1 MSQQTRTLRQLL
13 REHEA
18 ELLADAIVAHPTRQQ
33 QAQALG
39 LPLSTYTRKLSEHG
53 LI

>member
-1 MSQQTRTLRQLL
+1 MKQQTRTLRQQL

-18 ELLADAIVAHPTRQQ
+18 ELLAEAMIAHPTRQK
-33 QAQALG
+33 QAHSLG
-39 LPLSTYTRKLSEHG
+39 LPLSTYTRKLAAHE

>member
-1 MSQQTRTLRQLL
+1 MSQQTRTLRQQL

-18 ELLADAIVAHPTRQQ
+18 ELLSGAMVAHPTRQQ
-33 QAQALG
+33 QADALG
-39 LPLSTYTRKLSEHG
+39 LPLSTYTRKLSEYG